1 MDEKREE
8 LLNDSIFKLMIK
20 LSIPAIIGM
29 FVIGLYSFVDAIFV
43 GRWVGAKALAAVSV
57 TYPLTLINNGIAVL
71 IGIGSASVLSRAI
84 GSKDQKKIND
94 IMSNMGMCNIVLS
107 LLVTFIGITFTDSLI
122 GLTGLSGDIF
132 ILAKSYLRIIFVG
145 SLFVNFVQS
154 ANMIIRGEGKMKEAM
169 IIMGVGAIL
178 NIILDPIFIKVLNLG
193 IEGAAYAT
201 VLSQIVQ
208 TIMTLVYFK
217 KYSQLVQLKKPALK
231 KDILPDVFSVGV
243 SAMLMQVMSLVQ
255 QTILYKMVTIYG
267 NDQQL
272 VIMGITMRVMMFAF
286 IPIWGMSQGLQPL
299 AGINY
304 GAKKLD
310 RVRKSVKIFMLGSTV
325 LCLAFWLP
333 MELAPKFILSLFTKD
348 QELIAYGF
356 EYFRLGNMA
365 FFVSGIFIMS
375 VTFFQAIGKA
385 GNAGL
390 IIMLRQIALFI
401 PFILIFAKFFGGIGV
416 WYSLP
421 ITDITVFIV
430 AMSLVIVEFK
440 KMLKVKGAFVQR

>member
-84 GSKDQKKIND
+84 GSKDQQKIND

-107 LLVTFIGITFTDSLI
+107 LFVTFIGITFTDALI
-122 GLTGLSGDIF
+122 GLTGLSGEIF
-132 ILAKSYLRIIFVG
+132 ILAKSYLKIIFVG

-169 IIMGVGAIL
+169 IIMGVGAML

-231 KDILPDVFSVGV
+231 KDILPDVLSVGV

-401 PFILIFAKFFGGIGV
+401 PFIFIFAKAFGAIGV

-421 ITDITVFIV
+421 ITDMTVFVV
-430 AMSLVIVEFK
+430 AMSLVIVELK
-440 KMLKVKGAFVQR
+440 KMLKIKGALVQR